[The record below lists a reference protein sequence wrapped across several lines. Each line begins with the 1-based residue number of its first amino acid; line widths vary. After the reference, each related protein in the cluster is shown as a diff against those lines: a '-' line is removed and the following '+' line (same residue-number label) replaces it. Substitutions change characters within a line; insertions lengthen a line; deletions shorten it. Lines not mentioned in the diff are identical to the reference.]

1 MDSQTVTSTPV
12 EVRAENVGGID
23 ETAVSFSAG
32 TTVLAGRNAT
42 NRTSFLQAIM
52 AGLGSD
58 TASLKGD
65 ADEGRVELSIGD
77 ETYERTLT
85 RSGGSVVFGGDPYL
99 DDVELAE
106 LFAFLLES
114 NEARRAVAR
123 GDDLRD
129 LIMRPV
135 DTDEIQVEIRRLET
149 EKREIDD
156 RLESLD
162 DLANKLPDLEERR
175 TDLAEQIEDKR
186 AELEAAEEA
195 VEDADVAV
203 SESREGQAELEESL
217 DELKAARSSLETV
230 RFQLETERD
239 SLDALEEERERLEA
253 ELEELPGS
261 AEDAIAEIKSEMST
275 LRDRRSEI
283 DSRVDEIHTIVQ
295 FNQDML
301 EGTSGDVARALRDD
315 DGDRSPAEA
324 LSGDASSVVCWTCG
338 SSVEQAQIEET
349 IDRLRDL
356 RKQKV
361 TEREEVSNRLD
372 ELSEKRSSIGDREAE
387 RNRIDRR
394 LDQIGDERERRQSS
408 VEDLEERRESLRSEI
423 ENLEAAIDDLESDI
437 NEEVLDRHRE
447 ANELEFE
454 LGRLE
459 DELDAVEEEIGD
471 VESSLAERED
481 LDEQREEINE
491 ALEQQRTR
499 IERIERESVEA
510 FNEHM
515 ADVLDLLEYAN
526 LERIWIE
533 RTEQRVTQGR
543 GTTREP
549 TFDLHVV
556 RTAESGTTYE
566 DTIEH
571 LSESER
577 EVTGLV
583 FALAGYLVHEVYE
596 SVPFILL
603 DSLEA
608 IDSERI
614 AALVDYLSEYAEY
627 LVVALLPEDASTLEN
642 GAEFISD
649 I

>member
-23 ETAVSFSAG
+23 QTTVSFSAG

-42 NRTSFLQAIM
+42 NRTSFLRAIM

-99 DDVELAE
+99 ADIELAE

-123 GDDLRD
+123 GDDLRN

-135 DTDEIQVEIRRLET
+135 DTDEIQAAIRQLER

-156 RLESLD
+156 RLEALD
-162 DLANKLPDLEERR
+162 DQANRLPDLEARR
-175 TDLAEQIEDKR
+175 SDLAEQIEEKQ

-195 VEDADVAV
+195 VEEADVAV

-239 SLDALEEERERLEA
+239 SLDALEEEREQLTGKLEVM
-253 ELEELPGS
+253 PDS
-261 AEDAIAEIKSEMST
+261 AEDAIAEIESEMAT
-275 LRDRRSEI
+275 LRDRRGEI
-283 DSRVDEIHTIVQ
+283 DGRVDEIHTIIQ

-315 DGDRSPAEA
+315 ERSPAEA

-338 SSVEQAQIEET
+338 SSVDRGQIEAT

-361 TEREEVSNRLD
+361 TEREEVSSRLD
-372 ELSEKRSSIGDREAE
+372 ELSEKRSSIGDHTETSHE
-387 RNRIDRR
+387 
-394 LDQIGDERERRQSS
+394 
-408 VEDLEERRESLRSEI
+408 
-423 ENLEAAIDDLESDI
+423 
-437 NEEVLDRHRE
+437 
-447 ANELEFE
+447 
-454 LGRLE
+454 
-459 DELDAVEEEIGD
+459 GD
-471 VESSLAERED
+471 VRHAATSAARGPHGC
-481 LDEQREEINE
+481 R
-491 ALEQQRTR
+491 
-499 IERIERESVEA
+499 SV
-510 FNEHM
+510 
-515 ADVLDLLEYAN
+515 
-526 LERIWIE
+526 
-533 RTEQRVTQGR
+533 
-543 GTTREP
+543 
-549 TFDLHVV
+549 
-556 RTAESGTTYE
+556 
-566 DTIEH
+566 
-571 LSESER
+571 
-577 EVTGLV
+577 
-583 FALAGYLVHEVYE
+583 
-596 SVPFILL
+596 
-603 DSLEA
+603 
-608 IDSERI
+608 
-614 AALVDYLSEYAEY
+614 
-627 LVVALLPEDASTLEN
+627 
-642 GAEFISD
+642 
-649 I
+649 